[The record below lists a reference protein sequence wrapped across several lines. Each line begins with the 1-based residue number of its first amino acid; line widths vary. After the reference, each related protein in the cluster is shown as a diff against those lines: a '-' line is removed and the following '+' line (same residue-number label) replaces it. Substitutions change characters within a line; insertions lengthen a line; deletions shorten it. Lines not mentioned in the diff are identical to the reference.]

1 MYKKL
6 IIFVVIFFIML
17 MINTANA
24 QTDNSRGEGNLPE
37 YTGEKVDLGNPL
49 NKGGGPLDGGV
60 PAIIGRV
67 INAVLGIVG
76 SLALL
81 MFVYGGLLW
90 MTAGGRDEKIT
101 QGKNIIIWA
110 TLGLVVIF
118 ASYAIVKLLLTSL
131 TGG

>member
-1 MYKKL
+1 
-6 IIFVVIFFIML
+6 